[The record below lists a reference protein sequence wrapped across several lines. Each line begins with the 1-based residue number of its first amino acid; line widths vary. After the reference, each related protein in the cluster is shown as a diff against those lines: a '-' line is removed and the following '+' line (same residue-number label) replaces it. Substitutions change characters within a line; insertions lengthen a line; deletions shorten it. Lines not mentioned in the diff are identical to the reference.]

1 MLSLIVE
8 KLRNN
13 SFLQNYSPHNDTKV
27 VQSAADK
34 TPDCL
39 GPNLSKNTHPTLES
53 QEPDVCVSGCSL

>member
-13 SFLQNYSPHNDTKV
+13 SFLQNYSPHNGTKV

-34 TPDCL
+34 TPVL
-39 GPNLSKNTHPTLES
+39 VPTFKKTLI
-53 QEPDVCVSGCSL
+53 LL